1 MAKAPTPG
9 YQAFWS
15 TKRAILQSDYHAVK
29 GQIPDR
35 DAQYRQLFKV
45 LCTIE
50 DTASFTPAKVGESPE
65 WATIVEAA
73 EENAATFCQALSGK
87 PRFSALHGLYTV
99 TLGELKALLKN
110 SAGQKGQQTNPAGP
124 TTPDDGFQEVRRRKR
139 QSSGEAEHATKKPVT
154 TAPAPPKEAPTRNF
168 FAPLRTE
175 MDTETS
181 QAEATT
187 AAESAPQKTC
197 RPPPIILTSTTNL
210 IQLQK
215 QLKNVV
221 KDDF

>member
-9 YQAFWS
+9 YQAFWA

-29 GQIPDR
+29 GQIPDG

-50 DTASFTPAKVGESPE
+50 DTASCTPAKVGESPE

-87 PRFSALHGLYTV
+87 SLFSALHGLYTV

-110 SAGQKGQQTNPAGP
+110 SAGQKGQKTNPAGP

-154 TAPAPPKEAPTRNF
+154 TAPHGMFSPHCGRKWTPERRKQMSRQN
-168 FAPLRTE
+168 
-175 MDTETS
+175 
-181 QAEATT
+181 Q
-187 AAESAPQKTC
+187 
-197 RPPPIILTSTTNL
+197 RPPRRRCAGRP
-210 IQLQK
+210 QLS
-215 QLKNVV
+215 
-221 KDDF
+221 